1 MVILKLREKY
11 DGPKLAMIIVYEK
24 ASKNDQV
31 DSLFSAEVGQTNFT
45 VYARVVEDLN
55 RFIADLMKSVLLSQ
69 IHKIIS

>member
-1 MVILKLREKY
+1 
-11 DGPKLAMIIVYEK
+11 MIIVYAK

-69 IHKIIS
+69 IS